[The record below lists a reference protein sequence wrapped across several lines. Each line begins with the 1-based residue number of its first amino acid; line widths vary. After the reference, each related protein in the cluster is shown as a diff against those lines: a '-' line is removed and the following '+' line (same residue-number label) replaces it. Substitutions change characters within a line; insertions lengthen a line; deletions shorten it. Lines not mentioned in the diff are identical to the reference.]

1 MHLER
6 KKLRL
11 RWTQS
16 ATFLISLI
24 LLVAFPGY
32 LAWKNRVQWDLT
44 QNERNS
50 LSPTSLEVLK
60 QMEGPLLGS
69 VYISPQDAQLGNVS
83 KIIRDFLTPYQHAKP
98 DFAVTFI
105 DPSEHPDL
113 AQEAGVEG
121 NGEMIVEYNGRVER
135 LTTFN
140 EHTLINLLMRLMRTG
155 SRPVVTLSGHGER
168 RLDGIGNRDL
178 GEFGQQ
184 LTAKGFRIQPLNL
197 VTTPEVP
204 ADTSLLVI
212 ASPQA
217 DLSEGEVDRIL
228 AYIERGGNLLWLLD
242 QQPLHGL
249 QPLAEKL
256 ELTLTPGVV
265 IDPQA
270 GQLKAPVTFS
280 VGTTYGEHPITRNF
294 DYLTVFPFARQ
305 ITINENDAWHSL
317 SLVEAGENGWV
328 ETGDLKAGIAFDA
341 MYDVS
346 GPVSIAAVLSRT
358 VNDQEQ
364 RVAVIGSGYFL
375 ANAYLGYG
383 RNLDFGVNLVN
394 WLAGDE
400 DLIAIQPRTT
410 IDNSLT
416 LKESTLTIIAWGFL
430 IVMPL
435 IFLGSG
441 MMIWWR
447 RKRR

>member
-1 MHLER
+1 MFPKS

-11 RWTQS
+11 RWIQS

-24 LLVAFPGY
+24 LLVALSGY
-32 LAWKNRVQWDLT
+32 LVWENRIQWDVT

-83 KIIRDFLTPYQHAKP
+83 RIIRDFLTPYQNAKP

-113 AQEAGVEG
+113 AREAGVEG
-121 NGEMIVEYNGRVER
+121 NGEMIVEYNGRAER

-140 EHTLINLLMRLMRTG
+140 EHALINLLMRLMRTG

-184 LTAKGFRIQPLNL
+184 LAAKGFRIQPLNL

-256 ELTLTPGVV
+256 ELTLTPGVL

-280 VGTTYGEHPITRNF
+280 VGAIYGEHPITRNF

-328 ETGDLKAGIAFDA
+328 ETGDLNAGIAFDA

-346 GPVSIAAVLSRT
+346 GPVSIAAVLNRT

-400 DLIAIQPRTT
+400 DLIAIQPRMT
-410 IDNSLT
+410 IDSSLT
-416 LKESTLTIIAWGFL
+416 LKEPTLTIIAWGFL

>member
-1 MHLER
+1 MHLKR

-11 RWTQS
+11 RGTQS
-16 ATFLISLI
+16 ATFLIALI
-24 LLVAFPGY
+24 LLVAVPGY
-32 LAWKNRVQWDLT
+32 LAWENRVQWDVT

-83 KIIRDFLTPYQHAKP
+83 KIIRDFLTPYQDAKP
-98 DFAVTFI
+98 DFTVTFI
-105 DPSEHPDL
+105 DPSEHPEL

-121 NGEMIVEYNGRVER
+121 SGEMIVEYNGRMER

-204 ADTSLLVI
+204 TNTSLLVI

-305 ITINENDAWHSL
+305 ITINENDTWHSV

-328 ETGDLKAGIAFDA
+328 ETGDLKVGIAFDA

-416 LKESTLTIIAWGFL
+416 LKEPTLTIIAWGFL

>member
-1 MHLER
+1 MLLKR

-16 ATFLISLI
+16 AIFLISLI
-24 LLVAFPGY
+24 LLVALPGY
-32 LAWKNRVQWDLT
+32 LAWENRIQWDVT
-44 QNERNS
+44 QNELNS

-83 KIIRDFLTPYQHAKP
+83 KIIRDFLTPYQLAKP
-98 DFAVTFI
+98 DFDVTFI
-105 DPSEHPDL
+105 DPSEHPEL
-113 AQEAGVEG
+113 AREAGVEG
-121 NGEMIVEYNGRVER
+121 SGEMIVEYNGRVER

-140 EHTLINLLMRLMRTG
+140 EHALINLLMRLMRTG
-155 SRPVVTLSGHGER
+155 SRPIVTLSGHGER
-168 RLDGIGNRDL
+168 RLDGIANRDL

-197 VTTPEVP
+197 ITTPEVP

-280 VGTTYGEHPITRNF
+280 VGAIYGEHPITHNF

-305 ITINENDAWHSL
+305 ITINENDAWRSH

-328 ETGDLKAGIAFDA
+328 ETGDLNAGIAFDA

-416 LKESTLTIIAWGFL
+416 LKEPTLTIIAWGFL

-441 MMIWWR
+441 TMIWWR

>member
-1 MHLER
+1 MLPKR

-24 LLVAFPGY
+24 LLIALPGY
-32 LAWKNRVQWDLT
+32 LAWENRIQWDVT

-83 KIIRDFLTPYQHAKP
+83 RIIRDFLTPYQDAKP

-105 DPSEHPDL
+105 DPSEHPEL
-113 AQEAGVEG
+113 AREAGVEG
-121 NGEMIVEYNGRVER
+121 SGEMIVEYNGRVER

-140 EHTLINLLMRLMRTG
+140 EHALINLLMRLMRTS

-197 VTTPEVP
+197 ITTPEVP

-280 VGTTYGEHPITRNF
+280 VGAIYGEHPITRNF

-328 ETGDLKAGIAFDA
+328 ETGDLNAGIAFDA

-358 VNDQEQ
+358 VNEQEQ

-416 LKESTLTIIAWGFL
+416 LKEPTLTIIAWGFL

>member
-1 MHLER
+1 MLPKK
-6 KKLRL
+6 KKLRW

-16 ATFLISLI
+16 ATFLVLLI
-24 LLVAFPGY
+24 LVVALSGY
-32 LAWKNRVQWDLT
+32 LAWENRIQWDVT

-50 LSPTSLEVLK
+50 LSPTSVEVLK
-60 QMEGPLLGS
+60 QMEGRLLGR

-83 KIIRDFLTPYQHAKP
+83 KIIRDFLSPYQHAKP
-98 DFAVTFI
+98 DFDVTFI

-113 AQEAGVEG
+113 AREAGVESS
-121 NGEMIVEYNGRVER
+121 GEMLIEYNGRVER

-140 EHTLINLLMRLMRTG
+140 EHALINLLMRLMRTG
-155 SRPVVTLSGHGER
+155 SRPVMTLIGHGER
-168 RLDGIGNRDL
+168 KLDGIADRDL

-204 ADTSLLVI
+204 AGTSLLVI

-217 DLSEGEVDRIL
+217 DLSEGEVDRL
-228 AYIERGGNLLWLLD
+228 LTYVERGGNLLWLLD
-242 QQPLHGL
+242 QEPLHGL

-280 VGTTYGEHPITRNF
+280 VGAGYGEHPVTRNF
-294 DYLTVFPFARQ
+294 DYLTLFPFARQ

-328 ETGDLKAGIAFDA
+328 ETGDLDDGIAFDA

-358 VNDQEQ
+358 INEQEQ

-400 DLIAIQPRTT
+400 DLITIQPRTT
-410 IDNSLT
+410 IDSSLT
-416 LKESTLTIIAWGFL
+416 LQEPTLTIIAWCFL
-430 IVMPL
+430 IMMPL
-435 IFLGSG
+435 IFLASG
-441 MMIWWR
+441 MVIWWR